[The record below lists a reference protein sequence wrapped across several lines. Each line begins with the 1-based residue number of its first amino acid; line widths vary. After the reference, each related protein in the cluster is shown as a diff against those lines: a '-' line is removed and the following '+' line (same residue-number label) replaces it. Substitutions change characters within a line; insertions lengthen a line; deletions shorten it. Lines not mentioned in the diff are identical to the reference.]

1 MRDSYFKV
9 PQIFEN
15 QTKTNEILFQI
26 FIKFLK
32 ICQDLRILSFLSNY
46 KTEESEP
53 IQFREIF
60 ITITILVCES
70 KEIMEYQILNE
81 EHQFYQARKLIKN
94 SKNKNEIPTLQQLS
108 HFQVMQM
115 CCKIAEIDNEEVNC
129 NWRSHLQ
136 TLPHF
141 LLDNLKSDFDHLCP
155 SRSPLFAFDIEG

>member
-1 MRDSYFKV
+1 
-9 PQIFEN
+9 
-15 QTKTNEILFQI
+15 
-26 FIKFLK
+26 
-32 ICQDLRILSFLSNY
+32 
-46 KTEESEP
+46 
-53 IQFREIF
+53 
-60 ITITILVCES
+60 
-70 KEIMEYQILNE
+70 MEYQILNE

-129 NWRSHLQ
+129 NWRTHLQ